1 MVGQSPAAFVLD
13 YIIPEHLFYVK
24 RDFSPILVWLESCF
38 LKPLHLI
45 VYTSSLLYHFS

>member
-1 MVGQSPAAFVLD
+1 MVGPSPAAFVFD

-24 RDFSPILVWLESCF
+24 GDFSPIFVWLEPRF
-38 LKPLHLI
+38 LKPFHLI